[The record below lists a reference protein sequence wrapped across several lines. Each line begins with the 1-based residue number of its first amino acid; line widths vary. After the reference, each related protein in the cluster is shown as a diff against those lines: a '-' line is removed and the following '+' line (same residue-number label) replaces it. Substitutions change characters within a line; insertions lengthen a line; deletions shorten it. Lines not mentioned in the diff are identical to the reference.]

1 MATIAG
7 WLAGDLRMMITHTI
21 LPITLQHKSRSVIN
35 ILPWMKYYASLI
47 IQGYGLLKKIIIK
60 AHSLFMIC
68 PTEMRLPYSGKVW
81 QIDSFQAFGKL

>member
-7 WLAGDLRMMITHTI
+7 WLAGDLRMIKTHTI
-21 LPITLQHKSRSVIN
+21 LPITLQHKIRSVTN
-35 ILPWMKYYASLI
+35 ILPWMRYYASL

-68 PTEMRLPYSGKVW
+68 ATEMRLPYSGKVW
-81 QIDSFQAFGKL
+81 QIIDQPIDY